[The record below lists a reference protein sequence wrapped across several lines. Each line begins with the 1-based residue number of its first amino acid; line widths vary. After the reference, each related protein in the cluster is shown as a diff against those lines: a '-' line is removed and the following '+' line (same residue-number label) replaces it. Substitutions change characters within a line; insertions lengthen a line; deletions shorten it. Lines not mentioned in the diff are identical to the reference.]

1 MTRFR
6 AWLKSLDGLDRSIST
21 TLRWWGMPALQ
32 VSLGAVF
39 IWFGAL
45 KVIGDSPA
53 TELVR
58 NTVFW
63 WDADLFL
70 PILGVWEVLIGLF
83 LLIRPLVRLA
93 IPLLLLQM
101 PGTMLP
107 LVLLPEV
114 CFTSVPFGLTLEGQY
129 IIKNVVLVS
138 AALVIGGSIRDR
150 QDRGEDARI
159 AWRQMREEREIR
171 AKRS

>member
-1 MTRFR
+1 M
-6 AWLKSLDGLDRSIST
+6 DGLDRSIST

-32 VSLGAVF
+32 VSLGVVF
-39 IWFGAL
+39 FWFGAL
-45 KVIGDSPA
+45 KLAGISPA
-53 TELVR
+53 AELVR
-58 NTVFW
+58 NTVAW
-63 WDADLFL
+63 WDPDIFV
-70 PILGVWEVLIGLF
+70 PVLGIWEMLIGIF

-114 CFTSVPFGLTLEGQY
+114 CFTQFPFGLTLEGQY
-129 IIKNVVLVS
+129 IVKNVVLVS

-150 QDRGEDARI
+150 RDRGEDARM
-159 AWRQMREEREIR
+159 AWRRMREERST
-171 AKRS
+171 RSG